1 MEKDSSKKSSRKI
14 VKNDIAISVNHI
26 AKTFKLPTESSN
38 SIKQVFINRVKGI
51 KGFREQK
58 VLKDIDFQ
66 INKGDFFGIV
76 GRNGSGKSTLLKII
90 SGIYQP
96 TTGNI
101 QINGSLV
108 SFIELGVGFN
118 PELTGRENVYL
129 NGAMLGFSKDE
140 VSEMYDDIVEFAELN
155 EFMDQKLK
163 NYSSGMQVRLAF
175 SCAIQA
181 KSDILVLDEVLAVG
195 DEAFQRKCNDFFESI
210 KKDKSKTIIL
220 VTHDMSSVKQY
231 CNQAMMI
238 RNGGIVAIGS
248 PEDVANEYSLEN
260 LQINIPTNKELNRKE
275 ESTIRDFHIEMLN
288 KARINQNES
297 VKARITFYSDS
308 DQTVMIS
315 CAASDTKRN
324 CTTIDSHFD
333 NFKIKKGK
341 KYSITFEHDFK
352 EVNSGEFRISA
363 QIFNEDSVSIAWIEE
378 NNKPMFLYQRTDLS
392 ARKIYG
398 DPSTYGVLL
407 DKGEWE
413 VKDKK

>member
-1 MEKDSSKKSSRKI
+1 MEKDSSKKSLRKM

-26 AKTFKLPTESSN
+26 AKTFKLPIESSN

-238 RNGGIVAIGS
+238 RDGEIVVIGS

-260 LQINIPTNKELNRKE
+260 LQTVPNQSVKDDEKNVEVEREDFGIKNPKIKLLSKSVLDQTEEIEVEFSYEVTKDLTTFVDISIINIDNNTSIEWDIQTK
-275 ESTIRDFHIEMLN
+275 DFHEG
-288 KARINQNES
+288 
-297 VKARITFYSDS
+297 
-308 DQTVMIS
+308 
-315 CAASDTKRN
+315 
-324 CTTIDSHFD
+324 
-333 NFKIKKGK
+333 KGK
-341 KYSITFEHDFK
+341 K
-352 EVNSGEFRISA
+352 
-363 QIFNEDSVSIAWIEE
+363 VSILKTNLPKYVNNCTLKIWGAVYDDKHEKGISFTSSE
-378 NNKPMFLYQRTDLS
+378 NSPEMIIRRSDNTSS
-392 ARKIYG
+392 AAILNISGKWG
-398 DPSTYGVLL
+398 
-407 DKGEWE
+407 K
-413 VKDKK
+413 

>member
-1 MEKDSSKKSSRKI
+1 MSEKNIDKKSRKY
-14 VKNDIAISVNHI
+14 NDDVAISVNHV
-26 AKTFKLPTESSN
+26 AKMFRLPTESSN
-38 SIKQVFINRVKGI
+38 SIKQIFINRMRGI
-51 KGFREQK
+51 KGYKEQH
-58 VLKDIDFQ
+58 VLRDIDFKV
-66 INKGDFFGIV
+66 NKGDFFGIV

-96 TTGNI
+96 TKGSVN
-101 QINGSLV
+101 INGSLV

-129 NGAMLGFSKDE
+129 NGAMLGFSTKQID
-140 VSEMYDDIVEFAELN
+140 EMYDDIVEFAELE
-155 EFMDQKLK
+155 EFMEQKLK

-341 KYSITFEHDFK
+341 KYSITFEHDLK

>member
-341 KYSITFEHDFK
+341 KYSITFEHDLK

-363 QIFNEDSVSIAWIEE
+363 QIFNEDSVLIAWIEE

>member
-1 MEKDSSKKSSRKI
+1 MEKDSSKKSLRKM

-26 AKTFKLPTESSN
+26 AKTFKLPIESSN

-238 RNGGIVAIGS
+238 RDGEIVVIGS

-260 LQINIPTNKELNRKE
+260 LQTVSNQSVKDDEKNVEVEREDFGIKNPKIKLLSKFVLDQTEEIEVEFSYEVTKDLTTFVDISIINIDNNTSIEWDIQTK
-275 ESTIRDFHIEMLN
+275 DFHEG
-288 KARINQNES
+288 
-297 VKARITFYSDS
+297 
-308 DQTVMIS
+308 
-315 CAASDTKRN
+315 
-324 CTTIDSHFD
+324 
-333 NFKIKKGK
+333 KGK
-341 KYSITFEHDFK
+341 K
-352 EVNSGEFRISA
+352 
-363 QIFNEDSVSIAWIEE
+363 VSILKTNLPKYVNNCTLKIWGAVYDDKHEKGISFTSSE
-378 NNKPMFLYQRTDLS
+378 NSPEMIIRRSDNTSS
-392 ARKIYG
+392 AGILNISGKWG
-398 DPSTYGVLL
+398 
-407 DKGEWE
+407 K
-413 VKDKK
+413 